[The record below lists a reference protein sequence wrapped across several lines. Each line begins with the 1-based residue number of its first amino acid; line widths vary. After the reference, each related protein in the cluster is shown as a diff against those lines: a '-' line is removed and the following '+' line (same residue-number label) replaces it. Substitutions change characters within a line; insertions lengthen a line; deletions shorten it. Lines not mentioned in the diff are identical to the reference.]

1 MSSSSSA
8 PASFEKFGNP
18 APKFINRMMKPRLS
32 ENLQPGVVALL
43 VLFFCIYAGY
53 RSGDFWSALN
63 WQLLAQPLAEAGL
76 VSLGMMFVIAS
87 GGIDLSAGAIIGVA
101 AVTAGIAAHHNFP
114 VPAIE
119 AAALAA
125 GMVCGA
131 LNGLLIGVLRLSSI
145 LVTLGSM
152 ILFSGM
158 ALALS
163 NGSSFAGLPDGLLW
177 WNDAA
182 LFGIPVEFLLFL
194 ATAAA
199 AAVLLRY
206 TLWGHYV
213 IAIGSNRVA
222 ARYSGY
228 PVALTLF
235 GVYSLQGLLCGMTGV
250 LLVARLASA
259 RADMG
264 QGLMLMA
271 IAAVVLGGAPI
282 AGGSASVIGTVVGAA
297 AFYIVQDG
305 LLLLDVPPFVQH
317 ALTSALLLVAIAG
330 GNLLRGRPMD
340 LR

>member
-1 MSSSSSA
+1 MNLSSSA
-8 PASFEKFGNP
+8 TLDKFGNST
-18 APKFINRMMKPRLS
+18 PKFNKRMTGLRQS
-32 ENLQPGVVALL
+32 GNLQPGVVMLL
-43 VLFFCIYAGY
+43 LLFFCIYAGY
-53 RSGDFWSALN
+53 RSGDFWSTLN

-101 AVTAGIAAHHNFP
+101 AVTAGIAAHHNLP

-119 AAALAA
+119 AAGLAA
-125 GMVCGA
+125 GLLCGA
-131 LNGLLIGVLRLSSI
+131 FNGMLIGVFGLSSI

-152 ILFSGM
+152 ILFSGI
-158 ALALS
+158 ALAIS
-163 NGSSFAGLPDGLLW
+163 DGNSFAGIPDGLLW
-177 WNDAA
+177 WNDAVR
-182 LFGIPVEFLLFL
+182 LGIPLEFLLFL

-213 IAIGSNRVA
+213 IAVGSNRVA

-228 PVALTLF
+228 PLALTLF
-235 GVYSLQGLLCGMTGV
+235 GVYSLQGLLCGMAGI

-282 AGGSASVIGTVVGAA
+282 AGGSASVIATLAGVT
-297 AFYIVQDG
+297 AFYVVQDG

-317 ALTSALLLVAIAG
+317 ALTSVLLLVAVAV
-330 GNLLRGRPMD
+330 GNLLRGNRP
-340 LR
+340 

>member
-1 MSSSSSA
+1 MNSSSLA
-8 PASFEKFGNP
+8 TVDKFGNATP
-18 APKFINRMMKPRLS
+18 GFNKRMMGLRQS
-32 ENLQPGVVALL
+32 ENLQPGIVILL
-43 VLFFCIYAGY
+43 VLFFSIYAGY
-53 RSGDFWSALN
+53 RSGDFWSVLN

-87 GGIDLSAGAIIGVA
+87 GAIDLSAGAIIGVS
-101 AVTAGIAAHHNFP
+101 AVTAGVAAHHNLP

-119 AAALAA
+119 AATLAA
-125 GMVCGA
+125 GLLCGA
-131 LNGLLIGVLRLSSI
+131 FNGILIGVFRLSSI

-152 ILFSGM
+152 ILFSGI
-158 ALALS
+158 ALAIS
-163 NGSSFAGLPDGLLW
+163 DGNSFAGFPDGLLW

-182 LFGIPVEFLLFL
+182 LLGIPLGFLLFL
-194 ATAAA
+194 ATATV

-213 IAIGSNRVA
+213 IAVGSNRVA

-228 PVALTLF
+228 PVALTVF
-235 GVYSLQGLLCGMTGV
+235 GVYTFQGLLCGMTGI

-259 RADMG
+259 RADLG

-282 AGGSASVIGTVVGAA
+282 AGGSASVIATLAGVA

-305 LLLLDVPPFVQH
+305 LLLLDVPPFVQR
-317 ALTSALLLVAIAG
+317 ALTSVLLLVAVAL
-330 GNLLRGRPMD
+330 GNLLRRNS
-340 LR
+340 R

>member
-1 MSSSSSA
+1 MTPTSSA
-8 PASFEKFGNP
+8 PLNKFGNSTP
-18 APKFINRMMKPRLS
+18 TFAERMMELRRS
-32 ENLQPGVVALL
+32 GSLQPAVVALL
-43 VLFFCIYAGY
+43 VLFFCVYAGY

-63 WQLLAQPLAEAGL
+63 WQLLVQPLAEAGL

-87 GGIDLSAGAIIGVA
+87 GGIDLSVGALVGVA
-101 AVTAGIAAHHNFP
+101 AVTAGITAQHKLP

-119 AAALAA
+119 AAALAV
-125 GMVCGA
+125 GLLCGA
-131 LNGLLIGVLRLSSI
+131 FNGLLIGILRLSSI

-152 ILFSGM
+152 ILFSGI

-163 NGSSFAGLPDGLLW
+163 KGNSFAGFPEGLLW
-177 WNDAA
+177 WNDAT

-194 ATAAA
+194 ITAAV

-206 TLWGHYV
+206 SLWGHYV
-213 IAIGSNRVA
+213 IAMGSNRVA

-228 PVALTLF
+228 PVALSLF
-235 GVYSLQGLLCGMTGV
+235 GVYTLQGLLCGMTAI

-264 QGLMLMA
+264 QSLMLMA

-282 AGGSASVIGTVVGAA
+282 VGGSASVIATFVGVA

-305 LLLLDVPPFVQH
+305 LLLLDVPPFVQY
-317 ALTSALLLVAIAG
+317 ALTSAMLLVAVAS
-330 GNLLRGRPMD
+330 GNLLRGNRED
-340 LR
+340 RR

>member
-1 MSSSSSA
+1 MTSSPSA
-8 PASFEKFGNP
+8 SLEKLANSQS
-18 APKFINRMMKPRLS
+18 KFTKRMMELRLS
-32 ENLQPGVVALL
+32 GNLQPGVVTLL

-87 GGIDLSAGAIIGVA
+87 GGIDLSVGAIVGVA
-101 AVTAGIAAHHNFP
+101 AVTAGIAAQHKLP
-114 VPAIE
+114 IPTIE

-125 GMVCGA
+125 GMLCGA
-131 LNGLLIGVLRLSSI
+131 FNGLLIGVLRLSSI

-152 ILFSGM
+152 ILFSGV

-163 NGSSFAGLPDGLLW
+163 NGNSFAGFPEGLLW

-182 LFGIPVEFLLFL
+182 LLGIPVEFFLFL
-194 ATAAA
+194 AIAAV

-213 IAIGSNRVA
+213 IAIGSNPIA

-235 GVYSLQGLLCGMTGV
+235 GVYSLQGLLCGMTGI

-282 AGGSASVIGTVVGAA
+282 VGGSASVIATLVGVAT
-297 AFYIVQDG
+297 FYIVQDG
-305 LLLLDVPPFVQH
+305 LLLLDVPPFVQY
-317 ALTSALLLVAIAG
+317 ALTSAMLLMAVAA
-330 GNLLRGRPMD
+330 GNLLRGNRED
-340 LR
+340 RR

>member
-1 MSSSSSA
+1 MTSSS
-8 PASFEKFGNP
+8 PASPEKLVNSQFT
-18 APKFINRMMKPRLS
+18 KRMMGLRLS
-32 ENLQPGVVALL
+32 GNLQPMVVTLL

-87 GGIDLSAGAIIGVA
+87 GGIDLSAGAIVGVA
-101 AVTAGIAAHHNFP
+101 AVTAGIAARHKLP

-119 AAALAA
+119 VAALAA
-125 GMVCGA
+125 GMLCGA
-131 LNGLLIGVLRLSSI
+131 FNGLLIGVLRLSSI

-152 ILFSGM
+152 ILFSGV

-163 NGSSFAGLPDGLLW
+163 NGNSFAGFPDGLLW

-182 LFGIPVEFLLFL
+182 QLGIPVEFFLFL
-194 ATAAA
+194 AIAAV

-206 TLWGHYV
+206 TLWGHYI
-213 IAIGSNRVA
+213 IAIGSNAIA

-235 GVYSLQGLLCGMTGV
+235 GVYSLQGLLCGMTGI

-282 AGGSASVIGTVVGAA
+282 VGGSASVIATLVGAA

-305 LLLLDVPPFVQH
+305 LLLLDVPPFVQY
-317 ALTSALLLVAIAG
+317 ALTSAMLLVAVAA
-330 GNLLRGRPMD
+330 GNLLRGSRED
-340 LR
+340 RR

>member
-1 MSSSSSA
+1 MNSSSLA
-8 PASFEKFGNP
+8 TVDKFGNATP
-18 APKFINRMMKPRLS
+18 RFNKRMMGLRQS
-32 ENLQPGVVALL
+32 ENLQPGIVMLL

-53 RSGDFWSALN
+53 RSGDFWSVLN

-87 GGIDLSAGAIIGVA
+87 GAIDLSAGAIIGVS
-101 AVTAGIAAHHNFP
+101 AVTAGVAAHHNLP

-119 AAALAA
+119 AATLAA
-125 GMVCGA
+125 GLLCGA
-131 LNGLLIGVLRLSSI
+131 FNGILIGVFRLSSI

-152 ILFSGM
+152 ILFSGI
-158 ALALS
+158 ALAIS
-163 NGSSFAGLPDGLLW
+163 DGNSFAGFPDGLLW

-182 LFGIPVEFLLFL
+182 LLGIPLGFLLFL
-194 ATAAA
+194 ATAAV

-213 IAIGSNRVA
+213 IAVGSNRVA

-228 PVALTLF
+228 PVALTVF
-235 GVYSLQGLLCGMTGV
+235 GVFTFQGLLCGMTGI

-259 RADMG
+259 RADLG

-282 AGGSASVIGTVVGAA
+282 AGGSASVIATLAGVA

-305 LLLLDVPPFVQH
+305 LLLLDVPPFVQR
-317 ALTSALLLVAIAG
+317 ALTSVLLLVAVAV
-330 GNLLRGRPMD
+330 GNLLRGNR
-340 LR
+340 R

>member
-1 MSSSSSA
+1 MNSQS
-8 PASFEKFGNP
+8 KFT
-18 APKFINRMMKPRLS
+18 KRMMGLRLS
-32 ENLQPGVVALL
+32 GNLQPMVVTLL

-87 GGIDLSAGAIIGVA
+87 GGIDLSAGAIVGVA
-101 AVTAGIAAHHNFP
+101 AVTAGIAARHKLP

-119 AAALAA
+119 AVALAA
-125 GMVCGA
+125 GMLGGA
-131 LNGLLIGVLRLSSI
+131 FNGLLIGVLRLSSI

-152 ILFSGM
+152 ILFSGV

-163 NGSSFAGLPDGLLW
+163 NGNSFAGFPDGLLW

-182 LFGIPVEFLLFL
+182 QLGIPVEFFLFL
-194 ATAAA
+194 AIAAV

-206 TLWGHYV
+206 TLWGHYI
-213 IAIGSNRVA
+213 IAIGSNAIA

-235 GVYSLQGLLCGMTGV
+235 GVYSLQGLLCGMTGI

-282 AGGSASVIGTVVGAA
+282 VGGSASVIATLVGAA

-305 LLLLDVPPFVQH
+305 LLLLDVPPFVQY
-317 ALTSALLLVAIAG
+317 ALTSAMLLVAVAA
-330 GNLLRGRPMD
+330 GNLLRGSRED
-340 LR
+340 RR

>member
-1 MSSSSSA
+1 MTPSS
-8 PASFEKFGNP
+8 PASPEKLVNSQS
-18 APKFINRMMKPRLS
+18 KFTKRMMELRLS
-32 ENLQPGVVALL
+32 GNLQPGVVTLL

-76 VSLGMMFVIAS
+76 ISLGMMFVIAS
-87 GGIDLSAGAIIGVA
+87 GGIDLSVGAIVGVA
-101 AVTAGIAAHHNFP
+101 AVTAGIAARHKLP

-119 AAALAA
+119 AVALAA
-125 GMVCGA
+125 GMLCGA
-131 LNGLLIGVLRLSSI
+131 FNGLLIGVLRLSSI

-152 ILFSGM
+152 ILFSGV

-163 NGSSFAGLPDGLLW
+163 NGNSFAGFPDGLLW

-182 LFGIPVEFLLFL
+182 LLGIPVEFFLFL
-194 ATAAA
+194 AIAAV

-213 IAIGSNRVA
+213 IAIGSNPIA

-235 GVYSLQGLLCGMTGV
+235 GVYSLQGLLCGMTV
-250 LLVARLASA
+250 ILLVARLASA

-264 QGLMLMA
+264 QGLMLLA

-282 AGGSASVIGTVVGAA
+282 VGGAASVIATLVGVA

-317 ALTSALLLVAIAG
+317 ALTSAMLLVAVAA
-330 GNLLRGRPMD
+330 GNLLRGSRED
-340 LR
+340 RR

>member
-1 MSSSSSA
+1 MTSSST
-8 PASFEKFGNP
+8 ASVNKSGNSQ
-18 APKFINRMMKPRLS
+18 PKFAERLIEMRRS
-32 ENLQPGVVALL
+32 GSLQPTVVTLL

-63 WQLLAQPLAEAGL
+63 WQLLTQPLAEAGL
-76 VSLGMMFVIAS
+76 VSLGMMFVIAC
-87 GGIDLSAGAIIGVA
+87 GGIDLSVGEIVGVA
-101 AVTAGIAAHHNFP
+101 AVAAGIAAQHKLP
-114 VPAIE
+114 VAAIE

-125 GMVCGA
+125 GMLCGA
-131 LNGLLIGVLRLSSI
+131 FNGILIGVFRLSPI
-145 LVTLGSM
+145 LVTLSSM
-152 ILFSGM
+152 ILFGGI

-163 NGSSFAGLPDGLLW
+163 NGNSFAGFPDGLLW
-177 WNDAA
+177 WNDAT
-182 LFGIPVEFLLFL
+182 LLGIPVEFLVFL
-194 ATAAA
+194 ATAAVA
-199 AAVLLRY
+199 AILLRY

-213 IAIGSNRVA
+213 IAVGSNPIA

-235 GVYSLQGLLCGMTGV
+235 GVYTLQGLFCGMTGI

-282 AGGSASVIGTVVGAA
+282 VGGSASVIATFVGVA

-305 LLLLDVPPFVQH
+305 LLLLDVPPFVQY
-317 ALTSALLLVAIAG
+317 ALTSAMLLVAVAS
-330 GNLLRGRPMD
+330 GNLLRGNRED
-340 LR
+340 RR

>member
-1 MSSSSSA
+1 MTASSSA
-8 PASFEKFGNP
+8 SLEKLGNP
-18 APKFINRMMKPRLS
+18 ASKFSKSKGMMDLRRS
-32 ENLQPGVVALL
+32 GNLQPGVVMLL
-43 VLFFCIYAGY
+43 VLFFCVYAGY
-53 RSGDFWSALN
+53 RSGDFWSSLN

-76 VSLGMMFVIAS
+76 VSLGMMFVIAT
-87 GGIDLSAGAIIGVA
+87 GGIDLSVGSIVGVA
-101 AVTAGIAAHHNFP
+101 AVTAGIAAHHKLP
-114 VPAIE
+114 LPAIE

-125 GMVCGA
+125 GTLCGA
-131 LNGLLIGVLRLSSI
+131 FNGLLIGVLRLSAI

-152 ILFSGM
+152 ILFSGI

-163 NGSSFAGLPDGLLW
+163 DGNSFAGFPDGLLW
-177 WNDAA
+177 WNDAM
-182 LFGIPVEFLLFL
+182 LLGIPVEFLLFL
-194 ATAAA
+194 AAAA
-199 AAVLLRY
+199 VAAVLLRY
-206 TLWGHYV
+206 SLWGHYV

-228 PVALTLF
+228 PVALTLL
-235 GVYSLQGLLCGMTGV
+235 GAYTLQGLLCGMTGI

-282 AGGSASVIGTVVGAA
+282 EGGAASVIATVIGVA

-317 ALTSALLLVAIAG
+317 ALTSGLLLVAVAVGIV
-330 GNLLRGRPMD
+330 LRGSRENQ
-340 LR
+340 R

>member
-1 MSSSSSA
+1 MTPTSSA
-8 PASFEKFGNP
+8 SLSKFGNST
-18 APKFINRMMKPRLS
+18 PKFAERMMELRRS
-32 ENLQPGVVALL
+32 GSLQPGVVTLL
-43 VLFFCIYAGY
+43 VLFFCVYAGY

-87 GGIDLSAGAIIGVA
+87 GGIDLSVGASVGVA
-101 AVTAGIAAHHNFP
+101 AVTAGIAAHHKLP
-114 VPAIE
+114 VSAIE
-119 AAALAA
+119 ATALAA
-125 GMVCGA
+125 GLLCGTF
-131 LNGLLIGVLRLSSI
+131 NGLLIGILRLSSI

-152 ILFSGM
+152 ILFSGI

-163 NGSSFAGLPDGLLW
+163 SGNSFAGFPDGLLW
-177 WNDAA
+177 WNDAT

-194 ATAAA
+194 TTAAI

-206 TLWGHYV
+206 SLWGHYV

-235 GVYSLQGLLCGMTGV
+235 GVYTLQGLLCGMTAI
-250 LLVARLASA
+250 LLVARLATA

-264 QGLMLMA
+264 QSLMLMA

-282 AGGSASVIGTVVGAA
+282 VGGTASVVATFVGVA

-305 LLLLDVPPFVQH
+305 LLLLDVPPFVQY
-317 ALTSALLLVAIAG
+317 ALTSAMLLVAVAS
-330 GNLLRGRPMD
+330 GNLLSGNREDR
-340 LR
+340 R

>member
-1 MSSSSSA
+1 MNSSSL
-8 PASFEKFGNP
+8 ASLDKFGNSTSRFN
-18 APKFINRMMKPRLS
+18 KRMTGLRQS
-32 ENLQPGVVALL
+32 ENLQPGVVIFL
-43 VLFFCIYAGY
+43 VLVFCIYAGY

-101 AVTAGIAAHHNFP
+101 AVTAGTAAHHNLP
-114 VPAIE
+114 VPAVE
-119 AAALAA
+119 AATLAA
-125 GMVCGA
+125 GLLCGA
-131 LNGLLIGVLRLSSI
+131 FNGILIGVLRLSSI

-152 ILFSGM
+152 MLFSGI
-158 ALALS
+158 ALAVS
-163 NGSSFAGLPDGLLW
+163 DGNSFAGFPDGLLW

-182 LFGIPVEFLLFL
+182 LLGIPAGFLFFL
-194 ATAAA
+194 ATAAV

-213 IAIGSNRVA
+213 IAVGSNRVA

-228 PVALTLF
+228 PVALTVF
-235 GVYSLQGLLCGMTGV
+235 GVYTFEGLLCGMTGI

-259 RADMG
+259 RADLG

-282 AGGSASVIGTVVGAA
+282 AGGSASVSATLAGVA

-305 LLLLDVPPFVQH
+305 LLLLDVPPFVQR
-317 ALTSALLLVAIAG
+317 ALTSVLLLVAVAV
-330 GNLLRGRPMD
+330 GNLLRGNR
-340 LR
+340 R

>member
-1 MSSSSSA
+1 V
-8 PASFEKFGNP
+8 
-18 APKFINRMMKPRLS
+18 
-32 ENLQPGVVALL
+32 VVALL
-43 VLFFCIYAGY
+43 VFFFCIYAGY

-87 GGIDLSAGAIIGVA
+87 GGIDLSVGAIVGVT
-101 AVTAGIAAHHNFP
+101 AVTAGIAAQHKLP

-125 GMVCGA
+125 GILCGA
-131 LNGLLIGVLRLSSI
+131 FNGILIGILRLSSI

-152 ILFSGM
+152 ILFSGI

-163 NGSSFAGLPDGLLW
+163 NGNSFAGLPDGLLW
-177 WNDAA
+177 WNDAT
-182 LFGIPVEFLLFL
+182 LLGIPVELLLFL
-194 ATAAA
+194 AAAA
-199 AAVLLRY
+199 IATVLLRY

-228 PVALTLF
+228 PVALTLLA
-235 GVYSLQGLLCGMTGV
+235 VYTLQGLLCGMTGI

-264 QGLMLMA
+264 QALMLMA

-282 AGGSASVIGTVVGAA
+282 VGGSASVIATVVGVA

-305 LLLLDVPPFVQH
+305 LLLLDVPPFVQY
-317 ALTSALLLVAIAG
+317 ALTSAMLLVAVAA
-330 GNLLRGRPMD
+330 GNLLRGIRED
-340 LR
+340 RR

>member
-1 MSSSSSA
+1 
-8 PASFEKFGNP
+8 
-18 APKFINRMMKPRLS
+18 
-32 ENLQPGVVALL
+32 LQPGIVAILI
-43 VLFFCIYAGY
+43 LFFCLYAGY

-63 WQLLAQPLAEAGL
+63 WQLLVQPLAEAGL

-87 GGIDLSAGAIIGVA
+87 GGIDLSAGSIIGLSAVA
-101 AVTAGIAAHHNFP
+101 AGLAAQHGWS

-119 AAALAA
+119 GTAILS
-125 GMVCGA
+125 GLLCGA
-131 LNGLLIGVLRLSSI
+131 FNGLMIGVLRLSSI

-152 ILFSGM
+152 ILFSGI

-163 NGSSFAGLPDGLLW
+163 SGSSFAGFPEGLLW
-177 WNDAA
+177 WNDATFA
-182 LFGIPVEFLLFL
+182 HIPVEFLLFL
-194 ATAAA
+194 GVAAI
-199 AAVLLRY
+199 AAVLLHR

-213 IAIGSNRVA
+213 VAIGSNPVT

-228 PVALTLF
+228 PVALSRF
-235 GVYSLQGLLCGMTGV
+235 AIYSVQGLLCGMTGV
-250 LLVARLASA
+250 LMVARLASA

-282 AGGSASVIGTVVGAA
+282 EGGVASVLGTVTGVG

-317 ALTSALLLVAIAG
+317 ALTSVLLLVAVAF
-330 GNLLRGRPMD
+330 GNLLRGKRED
-340 LR
+340 GR

>member
-1 MSSSSSA
+1 MNSSSLA
-8 PASFEKFGNP
+8 TLDKFGNSTS
-18 APKFINRMMKPRLS
+18 KFNKRMMGLRQS
-32 ENLQPGVVALL
+32 GNLQPSVVMLL

-101 AVTAGIAAHHNFP
+101 AVTAGIAAHHNLP

-125 GMVCGA
+125 GLFCGA
-131 LNGLLIGVLRLSSI
+131 FNGILIGVLRLSPI

-152 ILFSGM
+152 ILFSGI
-158 ALALS
+158 ALAIS
-163 NGSSFAGLPDGLLW
+163 DGNSFAGFPDGLLW

-182 LFGIPVEFLLFL
+182 LLGIPLEFLLFL
-194 ATAAA
+194 ATAAV

-206 TLWGHYV
+206 TLWGHYA
-213 IAIGSNRVA
+213 IAVGSNRVA

-235 GVYSLQGLLCGMTGV
+235 GVYALQGLLSGMTGV

-259 RADMG
+259 RADVG

-282 AGGSASVIGTVVGAA
+282 AGGSASVIATLAGVA

-317 ALTSALLLVAIAG
+317 ALTSVLLLVAVAV
-330 GNLLRGRPMD
+330 GNLLRGNR
-340 LR
+340 R

>member
-1 MSSSSSA
+1 MTSSSSA
-8 PASFEKFGNP
+8 SLQKFGDS
-18 APKFINRMMKPRLS
+18 APKLSERMMKLRRS
-32 ENLQPGVVALL
+32 GNLQPSVVTLL
-43 VLFFCIYAGY
+43 VLFFCVYAGY

-101 AVTAGIAAHHNFP
+101 AVTAGVAAHHKLP
-114 VPAIE
+114 VLAIE
-119 AAALAA
+119 VAALAA
-125 GMVCGA
+125 GLLCGA
-131 LNGLLIGVLRLSSI
+131 FNGLLIGILRLSSI

-152 ILFSGM
+152 ILFSGI
-158 ALALS
+158 ALAIS
-163 NGSSFAGLPDGLLW
+163 DGNSFTGFPDGLLS

-182 LFGIPVEFLLFL
+182 FFGVPLEFLFFL
-194 ATAAA
+194 GTAAV

-213 IAIGSNRVA
+213 IAVGSNRIA

-228 PVALTLF
+228 PVALTLL
-235 GVYSLQGLLCGMTGV
+235 GVYALQGLLCGMAGM

-282 AGGSASVIGTVVGAA
+282 AGGSASVAATLVGIA

-317 ALTSALLLVAIAG
+317 ALTSVLLLVSVAA
-330 GNLLRGRPMD
+330 GNLLRGNRED
-340 LR
+340 QR

>member
-1 MSSSSSA
+1 
-8 PASFEKFGNP
+8 
-18 APKFINRMMKPRLS
+18 
-32 ENLQPGVVALL
+32 
-43 VLFFCIYAGY
+43 
-53 RSGDFWSALN
+53 
-63 WQLLAQPLAEAGL
+63 
-76 VSLGMMFVIAS
+76 MMFVIAS
-87 GGIDLSAGAIIGVA
+87 GGIDLSVGAIVGIA
-101 AVTAGIAAHHNFP
+101 AVTAGIAAQHQWP
-114 VPAIE
+114 VTAVE

-125 GMVCGA
+125 GTLSGA
-131 LNGLLIGVLRLSSI
+131 FNGMLIGVLRFSSI

-152 ILFSGM
+152 ILFSGI

-163 NGSSFAGLPDGLLW
+163 KGNSFAGFPDGLLW
-177 WNDAA
+177 WNDAT
-182 LFGIPVEFLLFL
+182 LLGIPVEFLLFL
-194 ATAAA
+194 TTAAV

-235 GVYSLQGLLCGMTGV
+235 GVYTLQGLLCGMAGI

-264 QGLMLMA
+264 PGLMLMA

-282 AGGSASVIGTVVGAA
+282 VGGSASVIATLVGVA

-305 LLLLDVPPFVQH
+305 LLLLDVPPFVQY
-317 ALTSALLLVAIAG
+317 ALTSAMLLVAVAA
-330 GNLLRGRPMD
+330 GNLLRGSRED
-340 LR
+340 RR

>member
-1 MSSSSSA
+1 
-8 PASFEKFGNP
+8 
-18 APKFINRMMKPRLS
+18 
-32 ENLQPGVVALL
+32 
-43 VLFFCIYAGY
+43 
-53 RSGDFWSALN
+53 LN

-87 GGIDLSAGAIIGVA
+87 GGIDLSAGAIVGVAGVTAGVA
-101 AVTAGIAAHHNFP
+101 AHHKLP

-119 AAALAA
+119 VAALIA
-125 GMVCGA
+125 GLLCGA
-131 LNGLLIGVLRLSSI
+131 FNGLLIGVLRLPSI

-152 ILFSGM
+152 ILFSGI
-158 ALALS
+158 ALAIS
-163 NGSSFAGLPDGLLW
+163 DGNSFAGFPDGLLW

-182 LFGIPVEFLLFL
+182 FFGVPLEFLLFL
-194 ATAAA
+194 ATAAVT
-199 AAVLLRY
+199 AVLLRF

-213 IAIGSNRVA
+213 IAVGCNRIA

-235 GVYSLQGLLCGMTGV
+235 CVYALQGLLCGMAGI

-282 AGGSASVIGTVVGAA
+282 VGGSASVVATLVGVA

-317 ALTSALLLVAIAG
+317 ALTSVLLLVSVAV
-330 GNLLRGRPMD
+330 GNLLRGNRED
-340 LR
+340 QR

>member
-1 MSSSSSA
+1 MTSSSSA
-8 PASFEKFGNP
+8 SLENFGNP
-18 APKFINRMMKPRLS
+18 APKFSKSKRILRLRRS
-32 ENLQPGVVALL
+32 PNLQPGVVIFL
-43 VLFFCIYAGY
+43 VLFFCVYAGY

-76 VSLGMMFVIAS
+76 VSLGMMFVIAT
-87 GGIDLSAGAIIGVA
+87 GGIDLSVGSIVGVA
-101 AVTAGIAAHHNFP
+101 AVTAGIAAHHKFP

-125 GMVCGA
+125 GALCGA
-131 LNGLLIGVLRLSSI
+131 CNGLLIGVLRLSSI

-152 ILFSGM
+152 IFFSGI

-163 NGSSFAGLPDGLLW
+163 DGNSFAGFPDGLLW
-177 WNDAA
+177 WNDAT
-182 LFGIPVEFLLFL
+182 LRGIPVEFLLFL
-194 ATAAA
+194 ATAAV

-206 TLWGHYV
+206 SLWGHYA
-213 IAIGSNRVA
+213 IAIGSNRIA

-235 GVYSLQGLLCGMTGV
+235 GVYTLQGLLCGMTGI

-282 AGGSASVIGTVVGAA
+282 EGGSASVLATVVGVA

-317 ALTSALLLVAIAG
+317 ALTSALLLVAVAVGI
-330 GNLLRGRPMD
+330 LLRGSRETQ
-340 LR
+340 R

>member
-1 MSSSSSA
+1 MTQTSSA
-8 PASFEKFGNP
+8 TLDEFGNST
-18 APKFINRMMKPRLS
+18 PKYAKRMMELRRS
-32 ENLQPGVVALL
+32 ERLQPGVVALL
-43 VLFFCIYAGY
+43 VLFFCGYAGY

-87 GGIDLSAGAIIGVA
+87 GGIDLSVGAIVGIA
-101 AVTAGIAAHHNFP
+101 AVTAGIAAQHKWP
-114 VPAIE
+114 VTAIE
-119 AAALAA
+119 AAALAG
-125 GMVCGA
+125 GMLCGA
-131 LNGLLIGVLRLSSI
+131 FNGLLIGVLRLSSI

-152 ILFSGM
+152 ILFSGV

-163 NGSSFAGLPDGLLW
+163 NGNSFAGFPDGLLW
-177 WNDAA
+177 WNDAT
-182 LFGIPVEFLLFL
+182 LLGIPVEFLLFL
-194 ATAAA
+194 AIAAV
-199 AAVLLRY
+199 AAVLLRS

-213 IAIGSNRVA
+213 IAIGSNSVA

-235 GVYSLQGLLCGMTGV
+235 GVYTLQGLLCGMAGI

-264 QGLMLMA
+264 RGLMLMA

-282 AGGSASVIGTVVGAA
+282 VGGAASVIATLVGVA

-305 LLLLDVPPFVQH
+305 LLLLDVPPFVQY
-317 ALTSALLLVAIAG
+317 ALTSAMLLVAVAA
-330 GNLLRGRPMD
+330 GNLLRGRRED
-340 LR
+340 RR

>member
-1 MSSSSSA
+1 MTSSSSA
-8 PASFEKFGNP
+8 SLDKFGNSM
-18 APKFINRMMKPRLS
+18 PKFSERMMKLRRS
-32 ENLQPGVVALL
+32 DNLQPSVVALL
-43 VLFFCIYAGY
+43 VLFFCVYAGY

-76 VSLGMMFVIAS
+76 VSIGMMFVIAS
-87 GGIDLSAGAIIGVA
+87 GGIDLSAGAVVGVA
-101 AVTAGIAAHHNFP
+101 AVTAGVAAHHKLP

-119 AAALAA
+119 VAALAA
-125 GMVCGA
+125 GLLCGA
-131 LNGLLIGVLRLSSI
+131 FNGLLIGILRLSSI

-152 ILFSGM
+152 ILFSGI
-158 ALALS
+158 ALAIS
-163 NGSSFAGLPDGLLW
+163 DGNSFAGFPDGLLW

-182 LFGIPVEFLLFL
+182 FFGVPLGFLLFL
-194 ATAAA
+194 AIAAV

-206 TLWGHYV
+206 TLWGHYL
-213 IAIGSNRVA
+213 IAVGSNRIA

-235 GVYSLQGLLCGMTGV
+235 GVYALQGLLCGMAGI

-282 AGGSASVIGTVVGAA
+282 VGGSASVIATQVGVA

-317 ALTSALLLVAIAG
+317 ALTSVLLLVSVAT
-330 GNLLRGRPMD
+330 GNLLRGNRKD
-340 LR
+340 QR

>member
-1 MSSSSSA
+1 MSSTASTLPPDSA
-8 PASFEKFGNP
+8 PELETKRTPLFRSAG
-18 APKFINRMMKPRLS
+18 
-32 ENLQPGVVALL
+32 NLQPGIVAILI
-43 VLFFCIYAGY
+43 LFFCLYAGY

-63 WQLLAQPLAEAGL
+63 WQLLVQPLAEAGL

-87 GGIDLSAGAIIGVA
+87 GGIDLSAGSIIGLSAVA
-101 AVTAGIAAHHNFP
+101 AGLAAQHRWS

-119 AAALAA
+119 ETAILS
-125 GMVCGA
+125 GLLCGA
-131 LNGLLIGVLRLSSI
+131 FNGLMIGVLRLSSI

-152 ILFSGM
+152 ILFSGI

-163 NGSSFAGLPDGLLW
+163 SGSSFAGFPEGLLW
-177 WNDAA
+177 WNDATFA
-182 LFGIPVEFLLFL
+182 HVPVEFLLFL
-194 ATAAA
+194 GVAAI
-199 AAVLLRY
+199 AAVLLHR

-213 IAIGSNRVA
+213 VAIGSNPVT

-228 PVALTLF
+228 PVALSTF
-235 GVYSLQGLLCGMTGV
+235 AIYSVQGLLCGMTGV
-250 LLVARLASA
+250 LMVARLASA

-282 AGGSASVIGTVVGAA
+282 EGGAASVLGTVTGVG

-317 ALTSALLLVAIAG
+317 ALTSVLLLVAVAF
-330 GNLLRGRPMD
+330 GNLLRGQRED
-340 LR
+340 GR